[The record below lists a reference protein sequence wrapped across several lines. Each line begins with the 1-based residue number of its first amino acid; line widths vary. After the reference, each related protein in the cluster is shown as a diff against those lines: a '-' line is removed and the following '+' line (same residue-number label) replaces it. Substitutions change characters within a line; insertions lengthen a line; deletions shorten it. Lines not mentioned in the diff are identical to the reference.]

1 LHDTYDDGNL
11 SIGYGVS
18 FRHSAKAIVATLCF
32 FRLWLGLD
40 IGGDYLLSAT
50 IMLEYSNKKT
60 QVSVSLLM
68 SLPGK
73 VLKCWEVVFINH
85 NVSCIQGQV

>member
-1 LHDTYDDGNL
+1 
-11 SIGYGVS
+11 
-18 FRHSAKAIVATLCF
+18 VATLCF

-60 QVSVSLLM
+60 QVSFIAD
-68 SLPGK
+68 
-73 VLKCWEVVFINH
+73 VFAR
-85 NVSCIQGQV
+85 QGFEMLGGGIF

>member
-1 LHDTYDDGNL
+1 M

-18 FRHSAKAIVATLCF
+18 FRHSAKAIVANLCF
-32 FRLWLGLD
+32 FRLWLGLG

-60 QVSVSLLM
+60 QVSFIAD
-68 SLPGK
+68 
-73 VLKCWEVVFINH
+73 VFAR
-85 NVSCIQGQV
+85 QGFEMLGGGIF